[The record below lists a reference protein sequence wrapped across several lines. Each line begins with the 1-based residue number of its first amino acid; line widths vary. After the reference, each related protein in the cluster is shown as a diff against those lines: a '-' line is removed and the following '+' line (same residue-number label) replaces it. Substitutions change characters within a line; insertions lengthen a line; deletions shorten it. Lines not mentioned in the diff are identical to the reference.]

1 MGQGSPPAE
10 GSICSVNK
18 RKIEHEIAR
27 IVETQ
32 GALRDS
38 IEQTRLLA
46 ERADNLLKKHKAPLQ
61 KDDHSAD

>member
-1 MGQGSPPAE
+1 M
-10 GSICSVNK
+10 NK

-61 KDDHSAD
+61 TDDHSAD